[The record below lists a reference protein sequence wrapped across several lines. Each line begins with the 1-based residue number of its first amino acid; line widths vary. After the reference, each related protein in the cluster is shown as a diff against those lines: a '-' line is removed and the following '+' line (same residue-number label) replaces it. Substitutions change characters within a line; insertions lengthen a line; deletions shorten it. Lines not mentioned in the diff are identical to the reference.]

1 MSTRKK
7 ILVTGGAGYIGSHTV
22 IELVKL
28 DEYQVLVADNLVNSS
43 LGRLLAIWLAL
54 RVGKIINSAR
64 SHFDILDH

>member
-1 MSTRKK
+1 MSTKKK

-43 LGRLLAIWLAL
+43 LGRLLAVWLAL

-64 SHFDILDH
+64 SF